1 MTRLVLVLIVVAF
14 FVLCAAAMWWG
25 WRNKARRQATTL
37 PAFPAAPSELGGE
50 LLPEQSGVYVS
61 TTLDDSWQNRV
72 AVGDVGFRS
81 EATLHLHDKG
91 LLIDRVGATPVW
103 IPRETVRDAR
113 VGQGLAGKVMFGD
126 GLLIIRWQV
135 SDQLLDSGFRADEK
149 EHYQEWVTALRSM
162 AGVGGGAQ

>member
-1 MTRLVLVLIVVAF
+1 MTRLVLVLIVLAF

-25 WRNKARRQATTL
+25 WRSKARRQAETL
-37 PAFPAAPSELGGE
+37 PALPAAPPELGGE
-50 LLPEQSGVYVS
+50 LLPEATGVYVS
-61 TTLDDSWQNRV
+61 TTTEASWQDRV

-91 LLIDRVGATPVW
+91 LLIDRVGANPVW
-103 IPRETVRDAR
+103 IPRDAVRDAR

-126 GLLIIRWQV
+126 GLLIVRWQV
-135 SDQLLDSGFRADEK
+135 REQLLDSGFRADEK
-149 EHYQEWVTALRSM
+149 ENYGQWVTALRSM

>member
-1 MTRLVLVLIVVAF
+1 MTRVLLVLIVLAF
-14 FVLCAAAMWWG
+14 FLLCVAAMWWG
-25 WRNKARRQATTL
+25 WRNRARRQAETL
-37 PAFPAAPSELGGE
+37 PALPVAPVELGDE
-50 LLPEQSGVYVS
+50 LLPESSGVYVS
-61 TTLDDSWQNRV
+61 TTTDESWQDRV

-103 IPRETVRDAR
+103 IPREAVRDAR
-113 VGQGLAGKVMFGD
+113 VGQGLAGKVMLGD
-126 GLLIIRWQV
+126 GLLIVRWQV
-135 SDQLLDSGFRADEK
+135 CDQLLDSGFRADEK

>member
-1 MTRLVLVLIVVAF
+1 MTRLALVLIVLAF

-25 WRNKARRQATTL
+25 WRNKARRQAETL
-37 PAFPAAPSELGGE
+37 PALPSAPPELGAE
-50 LLPEQSGVYVS
+50 LLPARTGVYVS
-61 TTLDDSWQNRV
+61 TTTDASWQDRV

-91 LLIDRVGATPVW
+91 LLIERVGAGPVW
-103 IPRETVRDAR
+103 IPRDAVRDAS

-126 GLLIIRWQV
+126 GLLIVRWQV
-135 SDQLLDSGFRADEK
+135 EDQLLDSGFRADEK